1 MRPFQSARPHSLRRR
16 RLLQAAVLAA
26 CLPLAACDAPPA
38 IGGTFVQLWRSHLDW
53 SRDQWRERL
62 TATHAL
68 GCKEIFVQWV
78 GIDSEPDSTW
88 IAPDS
93 MVQLLLDES
102 AELGM
107 GVHLGVPYDERWW
120 SAIGNK
126 NDAVLD
132 AFLASTR
139 ERSASYMQTAL
150 WTLHDAFRGWYIPYE
165 LEQYHWADPARLD
178 KLAGWLGSFSEVA
191 VATSGQPPTVSTYY
205 SQLPT
210 TGTLA
215 DMWSTL
221 LDRVNVHPMIQDGVG
236 VAGIGN
242 YDALKPLH
250 DMLIARGAKFDLIAE
265 LFEQLPATNG
275 DGTDFKARSAS
286 FRRIEAQWK
295 IARDYGA
302 QRIVA
307 FSLDPWV
314 LGDSAEARSLLK
326 RWQSAMS

>member
-1 MRPFQSARPHSLRRR
+1 MLPLRAARAHSPQRR
-16 RLLQAAVLAA
+16 RLLQAAMLAA
-26 CLPLAACDAPPA
+26 CLPLAACNAPPQ

-53 SRDQWRERL
+53 TRDQWHERL
-62 TATHAL
+62 TASHAL

-93 MVQLLLDES
+93 MIQLLLDES
-102 AELGM
+102 AALGM

-120 SAIGNK
+120 NAIGDK
-126 NDAVLD
+126 SDAVLD
-132 AFLASTR
+132 AFLARSN
-139 ERSASYMQTAL
+139 ERGASYMQTAL
-150 WTLHDAFRGWYIPYE
+150 WTLHEAFRGWYIPYE
-165 LEQYHWADPARLD
+165 LEQYNWADPARLD
-178 KLAGWLGSFSEVA
+178 KLADWLGRFSDVA
-191 VATSGQPPTVSTYY
+191 LATSGQVPTVSTYF

-215 DMWSTL
+215 GMWSTL
-221 LDRVNVHPMIQDGVG
+221 LDRVKLHPMIQDGVG

-242 YDALKPLH
+242 YDALRPLH
-250 DMLIARGAKFDLIAE
+250 DMLVARGATFDLIAE
-265 LFEQLPATNG
+265 LFEQLPAAKS
-275 DGTDFKARSAS
+275 DGSDFKARSAS
-286 FRRIEAQWK
+286 FRRIEAQWN

-314 LGDSAEARSLLK
+314 LGDSAEARLLLK
-326 RWQSAMS
+326 RWQSAIG

>member
-1 MRPFQSARPHSLRRR
+1 MLQTNS
-16 RLLQAAVLAA
+16 RLLAAANVRL
-26 CLPLAACDAPPA
+26 LTGNLAACDAPPA

-53 SRDQWRERL
+53 TRDQWRERL

-78 GIDSEPDSTW
+78 GIDGEPDSTW
-88 IAPDS
+88 ISPDS
-93 MVQLLLDES
+93 MIQLLLDES
-102 AELGM
+102 AALGM

-120 SAIGNK
+120 NAIGDK
-126 NDAVLD
+126 RDAVLD
-132 AFLASTR
+132 TFLARSS
-139 ERSASYMQTAL
+139 ERSTSYMQTAL
-150 WTLHDAFRGWYIPYE
+150 WTLHEAFRGWYIPYE
-165 LEQYHWADPARLD
+165 LEQYHWADPARAD
-178 KLAGWLGSFSEVA
+178 KLADWLGRFSEVA
-191 VATSGQPPTVSTYY
+191 LATSGQVPTVSTYY

-210 TGTLA
+210 AGTLA
-215 DMWSTL
+215 GMWSTL
-221 LDRVNVHPMIQDGVG
+221 LDRVQVHPMIQDGVG
-236 VAGIGN
+236 VAGIRN
-242 YDALKPLH
+242 YDALQPLH
-250 DMLIARGAKFDLIAE
+250 DMLVARGAKFDLIAE
-265 LFEQLPATNG
+265 LFEQIPTAS

-314 LGDSAEARSLLK
+314 LGDSAEARLLLK

>member
-1 MRPFQSARPHSLRRR
+1 MHSRNRARTHSPQRR

-26 CLPLAACDAPPA
+26 CLPLAACDTPPA

-53 SRDQWRERL
+53 TRDQWRERL

-78 GIDSEPDSTW
+78 GIDSTPDSTW

-93 MVQLLLDES
+93 MIQLLLDES
-102 AELGM
+102 GALGM

-120 SAIGNK
+120 NAVGNK
-126 NDAVLD
+126 SDAVLD
-132 AFLASTR
+132 AFLARSG
-139 ERSASYMQTAL
+139 ERSTSYMQTAL
-150 WTLHDAFRGWYIPYE
+150 WTLHEAFRGWYLPYE
-165 LEQYHWADPARLD
+165 LEQYNWADPARLD
-178 KLAGWLGSFSEVA
+178 KLAAWLGSLSDVA
-191 VATSGQPPTVSTYY
+191 VSTSGQVPTLSTYF
-205 SQLPT
+205 SRLPT
-210 TGTLA
+210 TGSLA
-215 DMWSTL
+215 GMWSTL

-250 DMLIARGAKFDLIAE
+250 DMLLARQAKFDLIAQ
-265 LFEQLPATNG
+265 LFEQLPTND

-286 FRRIEAQWK
+286 FRRIEAQWN
-295 IARDYGA
+295 IARNYGA
-302 QRIVA
+302 ERIVA

-314 LGDSAEARSLLK
+314 LGDSAEARLLLK